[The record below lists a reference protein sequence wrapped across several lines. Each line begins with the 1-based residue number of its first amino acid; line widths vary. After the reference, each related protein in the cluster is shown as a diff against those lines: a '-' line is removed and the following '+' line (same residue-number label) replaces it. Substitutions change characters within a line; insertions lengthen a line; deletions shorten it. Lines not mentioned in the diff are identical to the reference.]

1 MKRYALLFTGLLLL
15 PLSVLAQAPEK
26 FQAGKDYQV
35 LNQQAPV
42 VKDGNVEVI
51 EFFNYGCPG
60 CFFVEATVKEW
71 LTNTPDHVDFQRIP
85 VVLTPQW
92 RSYAQAY
99 HAAQA
104 IGIEDRIT
112 PALFAAVHEQKR
124 NITNNKAMIA
134 FFTEQGV
141 TTEQIEQAFEQKA
154 LKDKLTNDI
163 IAVRTY
169 RTNAIPGFGVA
180 GKYRTDL
187 AMAKRDPQRMME
199 IVDFLVEES
208 QKSTQAQ

>member
-1 MKRYALLFTGLLLL
+1 MKRYALLFASLILL
-15 PLSVLAQAPEK
+15 PLSVLAQTPEK
-26 FQAGKDYQV
+26 FQAGRDYQV

-60 CFFVEATVKEW
+60 CFFVESTVKEW
-71 LTNTPDHVDFQRIP
+71 LSNTPDHVDFQRVP

-99 HAAQA
+99 HAARTL
-104 IGIEDRIT
+104 GIEDRIT
-112 PALFAAVHEQKR
+112 PALFTAVHERDR

-141 TTEQIEQAFEQKA
+141 TAEQIEQAFDQKA
-154 LKDKLTNDI
+154 LKDKLSQDI
-163 IAVRTY
+163 VAVRTY

-199 IVDFLVEES
+199 IVDFLVEKS
-208 QKSTQAQ
+208 QKDAQTQ